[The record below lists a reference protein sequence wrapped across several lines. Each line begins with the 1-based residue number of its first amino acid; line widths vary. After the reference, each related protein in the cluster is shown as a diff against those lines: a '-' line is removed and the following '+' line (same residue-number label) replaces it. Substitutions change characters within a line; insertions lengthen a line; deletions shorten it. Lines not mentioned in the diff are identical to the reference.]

1 MVPAKPASRR
11 RSRLRRRERLGPAP
25 TTMAASPAPSGVS
38 ASSRTER
45 AMREWFVSALA
56 SPTPATRS
64 KVADSSASA
73 IFRPSS
79 IRLRLVLVPVPRSYS
94 ARLRLRLALP
104 HEALLAHEAD
114 AAAKSGERFLLELV
128 GRVGGVRLVLDL
140 RVQLV
145 VALEELRHAQL
156 LLAPRAVPSLPLP
169 FAGGVAGRLR
179 VRNFCSGM
187 PMRPSSASRRSGF
200 SKVAITMPSTSAD
213 GRSATGWMV
222 SPRNWPPPSPAKMDT
237 GSSPNSLRV
246 R

>member
-1 MVPAKPASRR
+1 
-11 RSRLRRRERLGPAP
+11 
-25 TTMAASPAPSGVS
+25 MAASPAPSGVS

-79 IRLRLVLVPVPRSYS
+79 IRLRLVLVPVPDQ
-94 ARLRLRLALP
+94 
-104 HEALLAHEAD
+104 ALLADEAD
-114 AAAKSGERFLLELV
+114 AAAESGERLLLELV

-145 VALEELRHAQL
+145 VALEELRHAQF
-156 LLAPRAVPSLPLP
+156 LLAPRGVPSLPLP
-169 FAGGVAGRLR
+169 FAGEVAGRLR

-187 PMRPSSASRRSGF
+187 PMRPRSASRRSGF